1 MYVKRSNRIGI
12 VAAMDVE
19 VEAIKSLCSIENEKK
34 IGPVSFYYGTLDE
47 KEIVIC
53 KSGVGKGCCAMAT
66 TILCLDHDLD
76 ALMNIGT
83 AGGLKDDQNVLDIVI
98 SDKVVQADFDTSP
111 LDGEEGM
118 GLTFTAEN
126 DLIAAVQEAASENRI
141 PFHTG
146 TVASQDLFMSR
157 REDFQKLME
166 RFPDSVCS
174 EMEAGALAQIAD
186 AFQVPF
192 VVIRCLSDVAVHD
205 ENPME
210 FTEYVAHASQQ
221 SAQLVYTVLKNL

>member
-83 AGGLKDDQNVLDIVI
+83 AGGLKDDQ
-98 SDKVVQADFDTSP
+98 
-111 LDGEEGM
+111 GM

-157 REDFQKLME
+157 KEDFHKLME

-221 SAQLVYTVLKNL
+221 SAQLVYTVLKKL